1 MGSTDNIL
9 ISLEP
14 KYAESILSGS
24 KLYELRRRAV
34 RVEKGTTV
42 WFYSKK
48 PEGAVVG
55 YATVVGLHEAS
66 PKTLWR
72 RYGGSAGIS
81 RVEFFEYFSEL
92 DVAFAMELKNSA
104 RLKRPVRLDELRNA
118 DGAFQPPQFFKRL
131 SSSGTLFRTISE
143 ELS

>member
-1 MGSTDNIL
+1 MGSLDNIL

-14 KYAESILSGS
+14 KYAESILAGS

-34 RVEKGTTV
+34 RVEPGTTV

-55 YATVVGLHEAS
+55 YATVADLHEAS

-72 RYGGSAGIS
+72 RYGSSVGIS
-81 RVEFFEYFSEL
+81 KAEFFDYLSEL
-92 DVAFAMELKNSA
+92 DVAFAIELKDSS
-104 RLKRPVRLDELRNA
+104 RLKRPVGLDELRKV
-118 DGAFQPPQFFKRL
+118 DEAFQPPQFFKRL
-131 SSSGTLFRTISE
+131 SRDETIFRAISE
-143 ELS
+143 ELT

>member
-1 MGSTDNIL
+1 MSSPDNIL

-34 RVEKGTTV
+34 RVEQGTTV

-55 YATVVGLHEAS
+55 YATVVDVHEAS
-66 PKTLWR
+66 PTTLWK
-72 RYGGSAGIS
+72 RYGGSVGVS
-81 RVEFFEYFSEL
+81 RTEFFEYFSEL

-104 RLKRPVRLDELRNA
+104 RLKRPVRLDELRKV
-118 DGAFQPPQFFKRL
+118 DEAFQPPQFFKRL
-131 SSSGTLFRTISE
+131 SRSETLFRTISS
-143 ELS
+143 ELP